1 MIGEITAY
9 SISSAVLFF
18 NLGLIFMGILRKN
31 TMFLVKS
38 STGVLELL
46 FVLSVVRLL
55 IPWDNPYAKII
66 ESERIYPF
74 IQDKILLHQIVFGLN
89 IGQIL
94 LVIWG
99 IGSIVLFCHF
109 VYGMLQEIRQIRSYV
124 IIEDEE
130 IQKLANDCLGKSVVV
145 RISPDIHVPQVYGI
159 RKAHIFLPPIKLSKE
174 ELKFVLKHEY
184 YHVKGKDMVIKLF
197 YESIMIIFW
206 WNPLTYYFRN
216 ELENLLEIRCDN
228 SVAKNMNDT
237 EKLSYLKV
245 ILDVAKH
252 AKDNCFVK
260 RKNISTLVNT
270 HCQGIVQ
277 QRFEI
282 VLNKKKDYALR
293 KMFSYGTVILLFI
306 LSYFVIVQPRYS
318 IEFEHEVEVNTENS
332 YLWDNGDGTY
342 DMYVDGEMFEQ
353 IEEKDL
359 STPPYDRLEIKKLEK
374 KQEQETRKAIDSYI
388 IIEKGKELRVYKN
401 GAYYKTI
408 TQEECGKPPF
418 DNVEIV
424 KGKN

>member
-66 ESERIYPF
+66 GSERIYPF

-109 VYGMLQEIRQIRSYV
+109 VYGMLQEIRQIRSYG

-252 AKDNCFVK
+252 AKDNRFVK

-293 KMFSYGTVILLFI
+293 KMFSYGMVILLFI

-318 IEFEHEVEVNTENS
+318 IEFEHEVEVNTKNS

-353 IEEKDL
+353 IEKEDL
-359 STPPYDRLEIKKLEK
+359 DIPPYDQLEIKNEK
-374 KQEQETRKAIDSYI
+374 K
-388 IIEKGKELRVYKN
+388 
-401 GAYYKTI
+401 
-408 TQEECGKPPF
+408 
-418 DNVEIV
+418 
-424 KGKN
+424 